1 MNYLPIILLLAGG
14 VIVTIG
20 DIAMKKWVVSNL
32 ASFYLIGMI
41 IYIIGL
47 NFLAQ
52 SFKYKNIAVA
62 SVIFIIFNVVTL
74 SIVSWLY
81 FKEPLSIPNIIG
93 IVLGIVAVAF
103 MELSSI

>member
-41 IYIIGL
+41 IYIVGL

-52 SFKYKNIAVA
+52 SFKYRNIAVA
-62 SVIFIIFNVVTL
+62 SVMFIIFNVVTL

-81 FKEPLSIPNIIG
+81 FKEPLSTPNIIG
-93 IVLGIVAVAF
+93 MALGIIAVIV
-103 MELSSI
+103 MELPSV